1 MSSHFNYPKTDTIIY
16 LLIYT
21 YHIDSCFSTAT
32 QIDKK
37 MNIRIDEQTNKAY
50 LQFHADLPFAPHG
63 VGHWRIINQVSI
75 PSGDTISTLRI
86 IRRIPVDALGEFH
99 ACSRPGQ
106 LVEAYLPDQ

>member
-1 MSSHFNYPKTDTIIY
+1 MPSHFTYPKTDTIIY

-21 YHIDSCFSTAT
+21 YHIDSCFTTAT
-32 QIDKK
+32 QIDKNLNFRK
-37 MNIRIDEQTNKAY
+37 DEQTKKACP
-50 LQFHADLPFAPHG
+50 QFYADLPFVPHG

-75 PSGDTISTLRI
+75 PSEDAISTLRI

-106 LVEAYLPDQ
+106 LVEVYLPDQ